1 MKCKR
6 LPIKYLSPRLQNPGS
21 LSCQMVFLD
30 NDSFSMG
37 SDLVVMAIG
46 HSYKLGHRMVFK
58 ALSIF
63 NFEKVCKLLQNTI
76 FMCSVLCKMRW
87 INRKLFFGPFKF
99 TYLVHW
105 QKIIIKMFQCVFFRQ
120 DSSVKQSRANSLS
133 LDPKMRS
140 IPSWALYWDLAFLVW
155 LMMDSFLQQET
166 EWDWNFS
173 SFD

>member
-21 LSCQMVFLD
+21 LSCQMAFLD
-30 NDSFSMG
+30 NDSFSKG

-76 FMCSVLCKMRW
+76 FMCSVCVQLDFLRDHAHEA
-87 INRKLFFGPFKF
+87 RLFFRLESPNSLTCQMGIFHVDNF
-99 TYLVHW
+99 SGGSDRSVMALGHSYQLGQRT
-105 QKIIIKMFQCVFFRQ
+105 IIKGMQNLRFEKVEFFFA
-120 DSSVKQSRANSLS
+120 S
-133 LDPKMRS
+133 
-140 IPSWALYWDLAFLVW
+140 
-155 LMMDSFLQQET
+155 
-166 EWDWNFS
+166 
-173 SFD
+173 